1 MDTQN
6 RTNALFPRV
15 ANGNQSNAVLQ
26 ANAQMS
32 AAFGN
37 RVNNNN
43 SSNNPQNLFNL
54 IQQILN
60 QLWNRPANPSAPDIR
75 AVYGAPVPNPTPT
88 PPDNRAIYGAPVP
101 NPTPTP
107 PDNRAIY
114 GAPVPNPNPNL
125 PIDSGWARP
134 VYGMPV
140 IDQPVDLNGGDAL
153 PVYGGPNI
161 PKDLVLPKA

>member
-6 RTNALFPRV
+6 RTNGLFPRV
-15 ANGNQSNAVLQ
+15 ANGNQSNAVQQ
-26 ANAQMS
+26 ANTQMS

-60 QLWNRPANPSAPDIR
+60 QLWNRPTNPPIPDNR
-75 AVYGAPVPNPTPT
+75 AVYGAPVPNP
-88 PPDNRAIYGAPVP
+88 N
-101 NPTPTP
+101 
-107 PDNRAIY
+107 
-114 GAPVPNPNPNL
+114 PNPNPNL
-125 PIDSGWARP
+125 PIGGGWAQPVYGAPVNPQPQLPVDDPKDGWARP

-140 IDQPVDLNGGDAL
+140 ADPPILFEEPPIRA
-153 PVYGGPNI
+153 VYGAPVSGTGSSNPNGSNGAI
-161 PKDLVLPKA
+161 